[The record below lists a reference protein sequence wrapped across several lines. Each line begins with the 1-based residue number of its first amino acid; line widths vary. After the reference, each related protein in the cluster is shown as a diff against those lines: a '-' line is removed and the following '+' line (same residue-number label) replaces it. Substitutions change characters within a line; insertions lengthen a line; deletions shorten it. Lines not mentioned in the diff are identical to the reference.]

1 VDARAAVPAAVQFA
15 RCRTGRRATRSTR
28 EEQRQA
34 PSVEPAL
41 STDALRTPVKASAR
55 RDHLGP
61 EAAAGW
67 PTLGSL
73 AELEEL
79 VRSRETSYVRY
90 SEGPDVDAH
99 EQSVDTESGLKL
111 PGLSVN
117 PLHPAG
123 WWTRPLPDWLARQVC
138 QYQDLHHKNP
148 ARFPWVL
155 DGRVVER
162 GPDNEPLLVDVEI
175 LGTLSQDLLEEAGER
190 YNRNFRAGKGPE
202 D

>member
-1 VDARAAVPAAVQFA
+1 M
-15 RCRTGRRATRSTR
+15 
-28 EEQRQA
+28 
-34 PSVEPAL
+34 
-41 STDALRTPVKASAR
+41 KASAQQGR
-55 RDHLGP
+55 L
-61 EAAAGW
+61 AAEPAGGW
-67 PTLGSL
+67 AIIGSL

-90 SEGPDVDAH
+90 SKGPEVDAH

-123 WWTRPLPDWLARQVC
+123 WWTRPLADWLARQVC

-162 GPDNEPLLVDVEI
+162 GPDNEPLLVDVEV
-175 LGTLSQDLLEEAGER
+175 LGTLSRGVLEEASER
-190 YNRNFRAGKGPE
+190 YSRNFRAGKGPE